1 MILRATAA
9 SLLRAFALL
18 SAVLL
23 PTAPLAALDDIDF
36 DLRTTLHAVQADRAV
51 FQGEDVES
59 SGFGASALAGV
70 TLREQNTT
78 VRFAVDTKVF
88 EFADDERQRRES
100 LGISVYARQ
109 QVSEAV
115 EVEVRAR
122 RVSDIVT
129 LESRSADQRAVRG
142 QVEWNRETNRVRLEA
157 EWRMRDYDDGVGSR
171 GEGPSFEAQYN
182 RRLGSWHWAR
192 LTVRHDAI
200 ESADAPRRSYEREM
214 VRGEYSLPITRNLR
228 FKPALEY
235 RQWRYDARQAQGDP
249 QGRLRED
256 HLVSPEIGLAYGKL
270 RGFYAEGSAEYE
282 FRASNDE
289 RFGEDAPRFMLD
301 VGYRF

>member
-1 MILRATAA
+1 MIVRSAAT
-9 SLLRAFALL
+9 SLLRALVLL
-18 SAVLL
+18 GAVLL
-23 PTAPLAALDDIDF
+23 PVAPLSALDDIDF

-59 SGFGASALAGV
+59 SGVGASALAGI
-70 TLREQNTT
+70 TLREQDTS
-78 VRFAVDTKVF
+78 VRIAVDAKVF
-88 EFADDERQRRES
+88 KFSDDERQRRES

-109 QVSEAV
+109 QVSEHL
-115 EVEVRAR
+115 ELEVRAR

-142 QVEWNRETNRVRLEA
+142 QAEWSKGGDRIRLEA
-157 EWRMRDYDDGVGSR
+157 EWRVRDYDDSIR
-171 GEGPSFEAQYN
+171 SQGEGPSFEMQYN
-182 RRLGSWHWAR
+182 RRFGSWHWAR

-200 ESADAPRRSYEREM
+200 ESGDAPRRSYEREM
-214 VRGEYSLPITRNLR
+214 VRGEYSLPITDLLR

-235 RQWRYDARQAQGDP
+235 RQWRYDAREAQGDP

-256 HLVSPEIGLAYGKL
+256 HLVSPEIGLAYGKSH
-270 RGFYAEGSAEYE
+270 GFYAEGSAEYE